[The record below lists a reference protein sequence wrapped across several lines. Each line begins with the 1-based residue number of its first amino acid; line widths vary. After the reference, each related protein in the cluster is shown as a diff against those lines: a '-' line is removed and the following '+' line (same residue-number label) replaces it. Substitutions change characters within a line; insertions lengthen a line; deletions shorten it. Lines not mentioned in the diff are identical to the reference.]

1 MDMKTV
7 MAAVRLASQRDAAIA
22 AQAEAALEAARAA
35 SNNIVGI
42 DFEQSNVTSS
52 YALDVAYGDG
62 LWLAGSDTATY
73 YSSDGKEWTQN
84 TTISKA
90 CSSFTYANGLWVAGG
105 YAGGGLYYSVDG
117 KAGLRATS
125 QIHKSE
131 KQPMQ
136 TVCGSQAEILPGCTT
151 LRTGRTGLQA
161 MLQAAHTTTSF
172 TAMVFGWQAARL
184 CAITPPMARHGHN
197 PAWRE

>member
-117 KAGLRATS
+117 KSWTQS
-125 QIHKSE
+125 NITDTQIRKNSLC
-131 KQPMQ
+131 KRF
-136 TVCGSQAEILPGCTT
+136 V
-151 LRTGRTGLQA
+151 GRRRKFCRVVL
-161 MLQAAHTTTSF
+161 L
-172 TAMVFGWQAARL
+172 
-184 CAITPPMARHGHN
+184 
-197 PAWRE
+197 